1 MRSAVVLSCNNDIQM
16 CVLYFVVLYFR
27 NPICIR
33 HYLFPRHGS
42 CRPAA
47 SSDNHRWWIC
57 SVTVVVDSI
66 LYSLLRPRTQTTST
80 TSREVQVVLSR
91 SLYRLPAGMS
101 CHLIGETGLIPL
113 SNIPKP
119 TPRTSVKTKTL
130 LVFDK
135 CLSFSSHY
143 FNLLWS
149 QTPAKIACSK
159 HEQESRFSRKKI
171 TVFWLL
177 RQWVIVGGR
186 GRDARSPSF
195 STPSPLLA
203 ALLFREVRSVAAT
216 FEVRVQQ
223 ATAFVISCAVVYIC
237 VYIPVL
243 S

>member
-1 MRSAVVLSCNNDIQM
+1 MRSAFVLSCNNDTQM

-27 NPICIR
+27 NPICVR
-33 HYLFPRHGS
+33 HYLFRRHGS

-47 SSDNHRWWIC
+47 SSDNHRWWTC

-91 SLYRLPAGMS
+91 SLYRLPAGMP

-149 QTPAKIACSK
+149 QTSAKIACSK
-159 HEQESRFSRKKI
+159 HEQESRFSWKKI

-195 STPSPLLA
+195 STPSPLLT
-203 ALLFREVRSVAAT
+203 ALFFREVRSVAAT
-216 FEVRVQQ
+216 CEVRVQQ